1 MLFWG
6 ASPCFCLPGDT
17 PVPSPTATPVATATT
32 GDKSICNLHPDTMDK
47 PFVSGGD
54 VVQRKGKRRHD
65 AAACTAMPD
74 DKGEEKKAKIDKAV
88 RRSSLWTRRRS
99 DATTSHL
106 EVHILSG
113 RLAPAWLQAAAP
125 PPAALVFM
133 AGSGRFRN
141 EANRG

>member
-1 MLFWG
+1 M
-6 ASPCFCLPGDT
+6 PGDT

-54 VVQRKGKRRHD
+54 IVQRKGKRRHD
-65 AAACTAMPD
+65 DAACTAMPD

-99 DATTSHL
+99 DAATSHL
-106 EVHILSG
+106 EVHIPEREARFCMAPSCCASSCGVSIHG
-113 RLAPAWLQAAAP
+113 RKWQ
-125 PPAALVFM
+125 VQKR
-133 AGSGRFRN
+133 SK
-141 EANRG
+141 